1 MNFFFKSLLAG
12 ALASVSILYSS
23 AQEKVNSDI
32 ISTPKFGGY
41 IIGKYSYQDNDNTT
55 TNGDGFNA
63 RLIRVYVDGSVLKDF
78 KYRLQV
84 EVNGDP
90 GASKGPHIKDFYI
103 EWAKYKEF
111 TIRVGQFKR
120 AFSFEDP
127 YNPWDVGVGDY
138 SLLVKKLTSMGTGDR
153 CGEPSTG
160 GRDQGIWFQGDLIP
174 DKNDGHRYIHYQLG
188 MYNGSGINHAD
199 NNKQKD
205 FMGTIQVQPIKDLYI
220 GAFGWTGTYGAQG
233 YQVDRN
239 RYAFGLKYEKDWT
252 VRSEWAHSQGRKYD
266 GKTVGGVGY
275 DKADAFYATVGVP
288 VSKLIKVYLKY
299 DQYRDGKLDENKTA
313 IYSISCN
320 IRPHKNL
327 MFQLQYNYVNDK
339 TAIDTKYNQLWVE
352 TYIRW

>member
-1 MNFFFKSLLAG
+1 
-12 ALASVSILYSS
+12 
-23 AQEKVNSDI
+23 
-32 ISTPKFGGY
+32 
-41 IIGKYSYQDNDNTT
+41 
-55 TNGDGFNA
+55 
-63 RLIRVYVDGSVLKDF
+63 
-78 KYRLQV
+78 
-84 EVNGDP
+84 
-90 GASKGPHIKDFYI
+90 
-103 EWAKYKEF
+103 
-111 TIRVGQFKR
+111 
-120 AFSFEDP
+120 
-127 YNPWDVGVGDY
+127 
-138 SLLVKKLTSMGTGDR
+138 MGTGDR

-339 TAIDTKYNQLWVE
+339 TAIDTKYNQLWAE